1 MASAKLPLVSCAFD
15 GGNIVQKGVLPLD
28 GGAVQLRLAIK
39 PDVYTNGTDKT
50 AHAQW
55 FYFKVRW
62 FRARN
67 ATYVTGEAHAA
78 APHLTRHDS
87 FTEVDDDAA
96 TVAGDASFLPLA
108 RYNSDA
114 RTFAKPPLPP
124 WSLTPEYDTVYFAYW
139 TPYSLERHADVVAE
153 LATSPLCE
161 AWSLG
166 QSLDGRDLDV
176 LTFGT
181 GRLQLWVAARQH
193 PGETMAEWA
202 AEGCARKL
210 ADADD
215 PKARASVLRPERFLR
230 AFDLENDEQ
239 SSPSCL
245 VYHMLKHLDARGCD
259 GYVDIHGDE
268 EIEANFTAGAEGCPC
283 YDAAM
288 AAHYEGFCHHF
299 CKATPDFQH
308 APGVEGRGYEPT
320 PPGEA
325 NLSVCTNAI
334 ATRYGCLAVTL
345 EQPFKDSTFHTPEPV
360 CGWSGPRALK
370 LGAALVDALLDT
382 VWDGDGGV
390 EVTLE
395 ALLAKLE
402 AENPSP
408 SPRARPGR
416 SSGAARG
423 SARAR
428 GPPLP
433 CGWRPPADEA
443 FFEETKAEAP
453 RRAAPAAAPPVAPA
467 RRPVSQRSSRES
479 RSRRRSK
486 ASRAAAQGRRD
497 DAALAEALSD
507 RARSSGRTRSGLARG
522 AAAVAVVGCAL
533 AAGLRRAGL
542 APAPP
547 LRPRTSLACRT
558 TFETSGSAFAS
569 TFEGHADAES
579 AVADLAAKCGVTSR
593 RGLRTH
599 WWRMLCGGLARFET
613 ADAYDAAAVACGR
626 AVDDTR
632 LPDRVDGPAPGDL
645 KREAAAAI
653 HALGAIRQTRGDL
666 DGALAA
672 YADAHDMAPLALR
685 VGLRGRSRATR
696 RRR

>member
-1 MASAKLPLVSCAFD
+1 MASANLPLVSCAFD

-55 FYFKVRW
+55 FYFKVSRCKGACA
-62 FRARN
+62 RA
-67 ATYVTGEAHAA
+67 AIEDIEAALVPREERDLRDGRGPRGGA
-78 APHLTRHDS
+78 APPHARDS

-124 WSLTPEYDTVYFAYW
+124 VPEVAVT
-139 TPYSLERHADVVAE
+139 AD
-153 LATSPLCE
+153 
-161 AWSLG
+161 
-166 QSLDGRDLDV
+166 
-176 LTFGT
+176 
-181 GRLQLWVAARQH
+181 
-193 PGETMAEWA
+193 
-202 AEGCARKL
+202 
-210 ADADD
+210 
-215 PKARASVLRPERFLR
+215 
-230 AFDLENDEQ
+230 
-239 SSPSCL
+239 
-245 VYHMLKHLDARGCD
+245 
-259 GYVDIHGDE
+259 
-268 EIEANFTAGAEGCPC
+268 
-283 YDAAM
+283 
-288 AAHYEGFCHHF
+288 
-299 CKATPDFQH
+299 ATPDFQH

-370 LGAALVDALLDT
+370 LGAALVHAPLGPLALASQHRPYLRSMAAASFAPLT
-382 VWDGDGGV
+382 VPVGGLSCEGCVRSARSAILGV
-390 EVTLE
+390 EGVVWCEGPDLAKPVALVHATRSVGHEEVALALESVGLSAHPEGRETLASLLE
-395 ALLAKLE
+395 AL
-402 AENPSP
+402 
-408 SPRARPGR
+408 ARWPPGR
-416 SSGAARG
+416 RGPRRGPLRSGALV
-423 SARAR
+423 
-428 GPPLP
+428 GPDPL
-433 CGWRPPADEA
+433 
-443 FFEETKAEAP
+443 
-453 RRAAPAAAPPVAPA
+453 
-467 RRPVSQRSSRES
+467 
-479 RSRRRSK
+479 
-486 ASRAAAQGRRD
+486 ASRAA
-497 DAALAEALSD
+497 
-507 RARSSGRTRSGLARG
+507 RAR
-522 AAAVAVVGCAL
+522 AVAVV
-533 AAGLRRAGL
+533 AARAIRGLRRAGL

-626 AVDDTR
+626 AVDDAR

-672 YADAHDMAPLALR
+672 YADAHEMAPLDARYASAYADALAGNTAAAMIR
-685 VGLRGRSRATR
+685 NDAYAAAHRMHALGRLCAHNAVCAAIANARALELGPVEGEPPFDLVARRKDLDKAGAAYAALLKLADVSQLKADQLAAARTQHHWLKIALDPFGGNGVLASLGRSEPRLGPGLR
-696 RRR
+696 